1 MLKIKSRQKSPAL
14 CSSAGRFYDGGAAAL
29 GGRGGAS
36 KINPPPCGVQT
47 LLAVT
52 PAASETSLLRAEAE
66 RIRLME
72 RCRLGGDGEGE
83 GDGGEAVWKRQEK
96 EGGKSTLRAAKGEAS
111 LKMERGEMT
120 RLIMKV

>member
-1 MLKIKSRQKSPAL
+1 M
-14 CSSAGRFYDGGAAAL
+14 
-29 GGRGGAS
+29 
-36 KINPPPCGVQT
+36 
-47 LLAVT
+47 AVT

-72 RCRLGGDGEGE
+72 RCRLGGDGEGGRRWWQSSVE
-83 GDGGEAVWKRQEK
+83 KAKKKRTK
-96 EGGKSTLRAAKGEAS
+96 KSKVRAAKEEAC